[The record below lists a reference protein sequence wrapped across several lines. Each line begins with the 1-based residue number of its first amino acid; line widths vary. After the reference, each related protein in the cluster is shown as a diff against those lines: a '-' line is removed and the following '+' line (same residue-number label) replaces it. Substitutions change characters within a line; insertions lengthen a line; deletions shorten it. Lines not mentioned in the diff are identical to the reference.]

1 MDLSYWLM
9 LLKAPGLGL
18 QTLYK
23 ALKFFENPEKIFL
36 ASKTELKECKLFDKK
51 TIDFLKNPDFD
62 LIKQDIDWSKKD
74 YCHIITLIDEKYPE
88 QLKKIYDPPPLLY
101 VRGDL
106 DCISLPQIAI
116 IGSRNPSPSGSK
128 NAYEFA
134 KLLSKSGL
142 AITSGMA
149 SGIDSNAHIGAL
161 KANCPTIAVCGTG
174 LDRIYPAR
182 NKSLAHEIV
191 SKGAL
196 VSEFTIGTPPLA
208 KNFPKRNRVISGL
221 SIGTLVVE
229 AGLKSGTMITAKS
242 AMEQG
247 REVFAIPSSIHN
259 PMSKGCH
266 KLIKQ
271 GAKLVD
277 NITDIIEELNINL
290 DPNISQHKQSK
301 KDINKNVDYD
311 HNLVLKYIG
320 YEAVTVDEIVE
331 KSGLSPQIINQTL
344 IFLELDDKI
353 IKINGNGYLLK

>member
-1 MDLSYWLM
+1 
-9 LLKAPGLGL
+9 
-18 QTLYK
+18 
-23 ALKFFENPEKIFL
+23 
-36 ASKTELKECKLFDKK
+36 
-51 TIDFLKNPDFD
+51 
-62 LIKQDIDWSKKD
+62 
-74 YCHIITLIDEKYPE
+74 
-88 QLKKIYDPPPLLY
+88 
-101 VRGDL
+101 
-106 DCISLPQIAI
+106 
-116 IGSRNPSPSGSK
+116 
-128 NAYEFA
+128 
-134 KLLSKSGL
+134 
-142 AITSGMA
+142 
-149 SGIDSNAHIGAL
+149 
-161 KANCPTIAVCGTG
+161 
-174 LDRIYPAR
+174 
-182 NKSLAHEIV
+182 
-191 SKGAL
+191 
-196 VSEFTIGTPPLA
+196 
-208 KNFPKRNRVISGL
+208 
-221 SIGTLVVE
+221 
-229 AGLKSGTMITAKS
+229 MITAKS